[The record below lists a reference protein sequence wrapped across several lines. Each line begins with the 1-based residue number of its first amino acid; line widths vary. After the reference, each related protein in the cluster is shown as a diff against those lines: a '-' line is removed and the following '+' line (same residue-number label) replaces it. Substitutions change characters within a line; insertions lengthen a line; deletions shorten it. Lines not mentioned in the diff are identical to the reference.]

1 MKRLEADNRTLAEYN
16 IVNGS
21 TIFVEFGLKRL
32 FIKFDSGAAKMIW
45 IRPYE
50 TVENVK
56 KAIYQQH
63 HGMIPN
69 DKDVMVFEVSELQGG
84 QTLESY
90 LIYGDMF
97 LSCTS
102 I

>member
-1 MKRLEADNRTLAEYN
+1 MKQLEADNLTLAEYN
-16 IVNGS
+16 IVNRS
-21 TIFVEFGLKRL
+21 RIFVEFGLKRL
-32 FIKFDSGAAKMIW
+32 FIKF
-45 IRPYE
+45 
-50 TVENVK
+50 VENVN
-56 KAIYQQH
+56 KAIYQEH

-97 LSCTS
+97 FSCTS

>member
-1 MKRLEADNRTLAEYN
+1 MKQLEADNLTLAEYG

-32 FIKFDSGAAKMIW
+32 FIKFDSGATKMIW

-69 DKDVMVFEVSELQGG
+69 DKDVMVFEGSELQGG
-84 QTLESY
+84 QTL
-90 LIYGDMF
+90 
-97 LSCTS
+97 
-102 I
+102 